1 MKKAGLLLILLMVVG
16 CGAHPA
22 SEAECAAILDRIVDL
37 ELREGGFHDAV
48 LIARRQTELRGK
60 LAGELK
66 DCVGRRLPKHAME
79 CVRRADSAEAISHRC
94 LR

>member
-1 MKKAGLLLILLMVVG
+1 MRKAGLLLCLWMGVG
-16 CGAHPA
+16 CGARPA
-22 SEAECAAILDRIVDL
+22 SEAQCAAIFDRIVEL
-37 ELREGGFHDAV
+37 ELRESGFHDAV
-48 LIARRQTELRGK
+48 LIARRQIELRHK

-66 DCVGRRLPKHAME
+66 QCVGRRLPKHAME